1 MVVGQAGACFMLGC
15 CCGASKSVFHVKL
28 WLHAKQE
35 YDSLNCGCRVIV
47 VVGLAG
53 VCFMFSCGCWASRS
67 VFHV

>member
-1 MVVGQAGACFMLGC
+1 MGQARVCFT
-15 CCGASKSVFHVKL
+15 
-28 WLHAKQE
+28 
-35 YDSLNCGCRVIV
+35 LNCGCRVIV

>member
-1 MVVGQAGACFMLGC
+1 MVVGQAGVCFMLSCG
-15 CCGASKSVFHVKL
+15 CGASKSVFHVKL

-35 YDSLNCGCRVIV
+35 CDSRNCGCRVIV

-53 VCFMFSCGCWASRS
+53 VCFMLSCGCWASRS